1 MARGT
6 VFPTPTLQPLR
17 AFGILLVS
25 LMNKNPYTKAEKS
38 LKYKSFEK
46 LYKEAALPLM
56 KFLIKR
62 TGGDFEAS
70 EEVFS
75 RTVESA
81 LNGYYNFENKSS
93 FFTWVCRIGLN
104 KIADYYRDQVHH
116 RSRIIVPLFEELA
129 QVKDSGLNPEEQLAI
144 SELRKNLHECLDL
157 LPDEKRQLLQLRYW
171 EDLSVKKI
179 AAILGISERA
189 AEGKLYRA
197 RADLRFVVIQKYPDL
212 K

>member
-1 MARGT
+1 MT
-6 VFPTPTLQPLR
+6 
-17 AFGILLVS
+17 
-25 LMNKNPYTKAEKS
+25 KNPYTNLEKS

-62 TGGDFEAS
+62 TGGETEVA

-75 RTVESA
+75 RTIESA
-81 LNGYYNFENKSS
+81 LKGYYRFENKST

-104 KIADYYRDQVHH
+104 KIADYYRDQVHQ

-129 QVKDSGLNPEEQLAI
+129 EVEDSKLSPEEQLAVK
-144 SELRKNLHECLDL
+144 ELRANLHSCLDL

-171 EDLSVKKI
+171 EELSVKKI
-179 AAILGISERA
+179 AEVLGISERA
-189 AEGKLYRA
+189 TEGKLYRA
-197 RADLRFVVIQKYPDL
+197 RAELKVIFERRNPDF
-212 K
+212 

>member
-1 MARGT
+1 MT
-6 VFPTPTLQPLR
+6 
-17 AFGILLVS
+17 
-25 LMNKNPYTKAEKS
+25 KNPYTKQEKS

-62 TGGDFEAS
+62 TGGDIEAS

-81 LNGYYNFENKSS
+81 LKGYYRFENKST

-104 KIADYYRDQVHH
+104 KIADYYRDQVHQ

-129 QVKDSGLNPEEQLAI
+129 EVKDSNLSPEEQLAV
-144 SELRKNLHECLDL
+144 SELRANLHSCLDL

-171 EDLSVKKI
+171 EDLTVKKI
-179 AAILGISERA
+179 ADILGISERA

-197 RADLRFVVIQKYPDL
+197 RAELRVIVAEKYPEL